1 MFDMASIVK
10 SGGVNFAISQ
20 VIIVNLFTFDACTLL
35 LLFEFNA
42 LFICYLYLSFWFLTS
57 IPLLLLESFCVDF
70 MYVFIIY
77 EVLELLDCSNVSN
90 SLVWNLLM
98 FLNIFINCEIPK
110 LSTLLFEKFRLL
122 CNKWFDYWLF

>member
-10 SGGVNFAISQ
+10 SGGVSFAISQ
-20 VIIVNLFTFDACTLL
+20 VIIVNLFIFDACTLL

-57 IPLLLLESFCVDF
+57 IPLLLLESFCVNF

>member
-10 SGGVNFAISQ
+10 SGGVSFAISQ
-20 VIIVNLFTFDACTLL
+20 VIIVNLFIFDACTLL

-57 IPLLLLESFCVDF
+57 IPLPLLESFCVNF

-77 EVLELLDCSNVSN
+77 EVLELLDCLNVSH
-90 SLVWNLLM
+90 SFV
-98 FLNIFINCEIPK
+98 
-110 LSTLLFEKFRLL
+110 
-122 CNKWFDYWLF
+122 